1 MVKRVLVLGVCL
13 GLGLCPGPGSS
24 PGLAQ
29 GTPPTPGTAP
39 APVTSPRLL
48 VAVPGCPV
56 CDLWKEY
63 ESIIIQ
69 AKQEVAPLHNGVL
82 YFYYSADPS
91 IIEPLIRFAH
101 ERTKLA
107 DRLTRDEA
115 LRAKLGGPC
124 LHKRLYGS
132 VHLEISTS
140 ARGIFALLT
149 TDDPTMFGWLRDKA
163 RMATRRKIPFWF

>member
-1 MVKRVLVLGVCL
+1 MRSAHGEES
-13 GLGLCPGPGSS
+13 PGPGSLS
-24 PGLAQ
+24 GTGIVSGAGRLARI
-29 GTPPTPGTAP
+29 GSGDAS
-39 APVTSPRLL
+39 SPRLL
-48 VAVPGCPV
+48 VAVPGCPI

-63 ESIIIQ
+63 EDIVIR

-91 IIEPLIRFAH
+91 VIEPLIRFAH

-107 DRLTRDEA
+107 DRLTQDET
-115 LRAKLGGPC
+115 LRAQLGGPC

-140 ARGIFALLT
+140 ARGIFAILT